1 MKTKHKN
8 GKGKMEFRD
17 GSVYTGE
24 WKNNKKYKNK
34 FILLVLLI
42 LSCIIELALYT
53 YNLTLLYTFRQ
64 KINNIHNI

>member
-24 WKNNKKYKNK
+24 WKNGY
-34 FILLVLLI
+34 FHGHGELI
-42 LSCIIELALYT
+42 LPDRKEI
-53 YNLTLLYTFRQ
+53 
-64 KINNIHNI
+64 